1 MVELLLLL
9 FLYILFV
16 GYWIAFT
23 HITLNIAYIVNE
35 KKNSSDNM
43 NDSIRLFNIY
53 KFLSYLTYVLL
64 LIIFIVLSKYI
75 DSVLGMFILN
85 ALWLLGIGF
94 IKLNILLIDHLLNVL
109 FIPNSLKTLEKELV
123 IGCIEY
129 NSGLKF
135 KYRLKRE
142 MFNI

>member
-35 KKNSSDNM
+35 KKNSRDNM

>member
-16 GYWIAFT
+16 GYWIAFA